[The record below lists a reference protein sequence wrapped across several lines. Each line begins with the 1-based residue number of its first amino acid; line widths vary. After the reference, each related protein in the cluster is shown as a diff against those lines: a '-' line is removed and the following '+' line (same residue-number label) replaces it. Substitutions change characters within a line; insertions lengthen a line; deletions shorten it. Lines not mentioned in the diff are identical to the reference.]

1 MSSLLNVALPI
12 KEDLPAGADPYEE
25 FDFVPY
31 FQEVKSEEELR
42 NTWRVFTKV
51 KDVLD
56 NGRRL
61 ENASW
66 RLWFRERNKAQEAGG
81 DASQL
86 SELEQYELNVSESL
100 KKAEAETERMVGDI
114 FGPESMTMEAETR
127 RLQQRQE
134 AERVRKLL
142 ELGEKFAWKKEQIDA
157 VLQWVRDDVLDSED
171 VKTPSYPVIPS
182 SYDEAMQLIES
193 SGLMLRKKCA
203 AFAHSFERNG
213 ANNFLLYLVRELRGI
228 LEFSVYSPKKG
239 PMWDDFQSIGAEPY
253 LFDPRDQKALA
264 ETLSHYDCCLANT
277 IMQAPVILAASQ
289 IQLTNVWVIH
299 EAWPKDQIEYYCK
312 QVFLMEHL
320 DTQVI
325 MEAFRKADKIV
336 FPAKVQENCYEGLFE
351 PPKASVIYN
360 GIPLTAINAFR
371 ATQSRN
377 RTRAEL
383 GFSSNDILLLH
394 MGTVCKRK
402 GQLITAKAF
411 SLLKNDPEIQA
422 MQRSLKLLMVGAR
435 YIRQHEIE
443 YIDAIKKELESSG
456 SIDSVR
462 ILDVQKNVLPFYHA
476 ADIVLCPSLNEVLP
490 LVICEAMAFEKPVVA
505 TSIDGIP
512 EAITNGEEGFLIP
525 PGDEQALYLAL
536 KKLLLEPNLMTTMGK
551 KGRERVLRQFSFRT
565 MSEKYR
571 ELFQSALKE

>member
-1 MSSLLNVALPI
+1 
-12 KEDLPAGADPYEE
+12 
-25 FDFVPY
+25 
-31 FQEVKSEEELR
+31 
-42 NTWRVFTKV
+42 
-51 KDVLD
+51 
-56 NGRRL
+56 
-61 ENASW
+61 
-66 RLWFRERNKAQEAGG
+66 
-81 DASQL
+81 
-86 SELEQYELNVSESL
+86 
-100 KKAEAETERMVGDI
+100 VGDI

-411 SLLKNDPEIQA
+411 SLLKNDPE
-422 MQRSLKLLMVGAR
+422 V
-435 YIRQHEIE
+435 
-443 YIDAIKKELESSG
+443 
-456 SIDSVR
+456 
-462 ILDVQKNVLPFYHA
+462 
-476 ADIVLCPSLNEVLP
+476 C
-490 LVICEAMAFEKPVVA
+490 
-505 TSIDGIP
+505 
-512 EAITNGEEGFLIP
+512 
-525 PGDEQALYLAL
+525 
-536 KKLLLEPNLMTTMGK
+536 LLLEYFLFAASKMELDSSHATQFEAFDGWCTIYSTT
-551 KGRERVLRQFSFRT
+551 
-565 MSEKYR
+565 
-571 ELFQSALKE
+571 